1 MLSYLNLIL
10 FLQIKSFTTPEPV
23 APNPMRAAYGFHH
36 TCAGFGWGFVDTH
49 IVVSFKGNRF
59 IPSFRDTV
67 VTSFLCAHML
77 SVNVPVVMR
86 QPMNF
91 NGVEY
96 GFELRGQIQ
105 KKNNSIFLVFF
116 SPSSFLLPL
125 QCSGL
130 CTVKGIFIFPFIKE
144 SE

>member
-1 MLSYLNLIL
+1 M
-10 FLQIKSFTTPEPV
+10 
-23 APNPMRAAYGFHH
+23 
-36 TCAGFGWGFVDTH
+36 
-49 IVVSFKGNRF
+49 VSFKGNRF

-105 KKNNSIFLVFF
+105 KKTIAF
-116 SPSSFLLPL
+116 SSSFFPPPL
-125 QCSGL
+125 FFCLYSAVVSVQ
-130 CTVKGIFIFPFIKE
+130 
-144 SE
+144 